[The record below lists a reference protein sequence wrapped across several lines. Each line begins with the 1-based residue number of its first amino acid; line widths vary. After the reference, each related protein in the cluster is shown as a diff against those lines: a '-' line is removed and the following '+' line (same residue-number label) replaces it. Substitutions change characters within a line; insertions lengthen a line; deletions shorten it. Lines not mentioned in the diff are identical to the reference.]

1 MCGNKGCILILSV
14 TIDAKNFVLIN
25 FYNPYTENQKV
36 EVLNTLVTTMK
47 TIDMKKNSNFLLAG
61 DFNVLI
67 QIQISYNVL

>member
-1 MCGNKGCILILSV
+1 MILSV

-36 EVLNTLVTTMK
+36 EVLNTLVTMMK